1 MPLSKVRAIM
11 RLDPDVRLV
20 TVDAVAIVAAATE
33 LFLHA
38 LVSKA
43 QAAAAAAGTPC
54 LVRGLHAAEAA
65 RRHKRFR
72 DCLGSALSRLPAA
85 LADGKENGGMA
96 GGGGNSGKATAKG
109 RPPQTA
115 AGISTSAAE
124 AAGVEARAS
133 KLKRK
138 ARPHPN
144 LLPPPGTP
152 ALASYFQSTA
162 A

>member
-20 TVDAVAIVAAATE
+20 TVDAVAVVAAATE

-43 QAAAAAAGTPC
+43 QAAAAATGTPC

-65 RRHKRFR
+65 RRHKRF
-72 DCLGSALSRLPAA
+72 SALSRLPAA
-85 LADGKENGGMA
+85 SADGKENGGMD
-96 GGGGNSGKATAKG
+96 GGGGNSGRASAKG
-109 RPPQTA
+109 PPPQTA
-115 AGISTSAAE
+115 AGISTIAAG
-124 AAGVEARAS
+124 AAGVEARAG

-144 LLPPPGTP
+144 LLPPSGTP
-152 ALASYFQSTA
+152 ALAAYFQSTA